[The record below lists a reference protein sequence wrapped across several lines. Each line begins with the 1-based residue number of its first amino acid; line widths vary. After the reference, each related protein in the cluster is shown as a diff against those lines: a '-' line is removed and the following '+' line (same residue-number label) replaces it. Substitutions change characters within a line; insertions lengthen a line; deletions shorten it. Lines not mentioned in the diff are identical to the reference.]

1 MAASI
6 TFLQSYRVR
15 RFIFNCMYI
24 FLTEIRLNELKMIMV
39 RVFIT
44 LRMPLL
50 MNKIDPK
57 FEPSGQMLP
66 VLNQNF

>member
-1 MAASI
+1 
-6 TFLQSYRVR
+6 
-15 RFIFNCMYI
+15 
-24 FLTEIRLNELKMIMV
+24 MIMV

-44 LRMPLL
+44 PRMPLL

>member
-1 MAASI
+1 
-6 TFLQSYRVR
+6 
-15 RFIFNCMYI
+15 
-24 FLTEIRLNELKMIMV
+24 MIEV

-44 LRMPLL
+44 LGMPLL
-50 MNKIDPK
+50 MHKIDPK